1 MVRLT
6 RTHSSFTLE
15 EGRRMSRDKLAKM
28 IPSHSFTCQDHTD
41 YQLKYYCQ
49 QCVIPVCSECIVIYH
64 KDHPV
69 IELSKEIG
77 KNKEAIQQ
85 SIEDFVV
92 VQQKLK
98 DVLTSG
104 EKIKGKIKDNK
115 SEIDTIIRRTSF
127 NLQLLLHQRE
137 EALLAKNSE
146 IANAKGAHL
155 SLQLEGIQH
164 LLEAITHYQ
173 SLTTTS
179 IGEYNDVEL
188 LSVAHTLQTRA
199 NQLQQQFSETSLE
212 LCESP
217 TTSVDI
223 NTDELTA
230 KIANLGD
237 VVEDGASPNNTTA
250 EIPSHIQV
258 GKELKVKMVLKD
270 SKGKKFSKGC
280 AIVTGSLTPI
290 EEKEKVIQAKTTDCG
305 DSTYIVSLTPQQLGP
320 HELSLTLN
328 YQSIY
333 GSPFKVCVN
342 NGDYRTLKN
351 PVQTITGIKEPCFI
365 AFSDNGDIFVTS
377 RGDHCI
383 YVYDSSGRQKTTIGS
398 YGTGPL
404 QFNSPSGIAINGD
417 IMYVAEQFGN
427 RIHKITLGGTSL
439 GTFGKEQFTNPW
451 AICIGPDSKIYV
463 ADAGNNRIQVFNCD
477 DTLSHIIKWNF
488 ACPNGLSFDVNG
500 YLHVANFSLN
510 AITVFTPDGQYV
522 HQYGQ
527 SRLMGPR
534 GIVIDPAGYILVVNE
549 SGSFLVIFDP
559 NGQCIHSIKG
569 FNTPRGVAIAPD
581 GSIWVADRGKNR
593 LVKY

>member
-1 MVRLT
+1 MVRST

-15 EGRRMSRDKLAKM
+15 EARRMSRDKLTKM
-28 IPSHSFTCQDHTD
+28 IPSSIITCQDHTD

-49 QCVIPVCSECIVIYH
+49 KCVIPVCSECTVMYH

-69 IELSKEIG
+69 IELIKLIG

-85 SIEDFVV
+85 SIEDFLV

-98 DVLTSG
+98 EVLTLG

-115 SEIDTIIRRTSF
+115 SEIDTIIRHTSF

-146 IANAKGAHL
+146 VANTKESHL
-155 SLQLEGIQH
+155 SLQLEGIQC
-164 LLEAITHYQ
+164 LLQAVTHYQ
-173 SLTTTS
+173 SLATTS

-188 LSVAHTLQTRA
+188 LSIAHTLQTRA
-199 NQLQQQFSETSLE
+199 SQLQQQFSEISLE
-212 LCESP
+212 VCESP
-217 TTSVDI
+217 TTLVDI
-223 NTDELTA
+223 NTDELTT

-237 VVEDGASPNNTTA
+237 IVDDGGSPKNTTA
-250 EIPSHIQV
+250 EIPSHVQV
-258 GKELKVKMVLKD
+258 GKELKVKVVLKD
-270 SKGKKFSKGC
+270 SKGKKLSKGC
-280 AIVTGSLTPI
+280 AIVSGNLTPI
-290 EEKEKVIQAKTTDCG
+290 EEKGIAIQANTTYCG
-305 DSTYIVSLTPQQLGP
+305 DSTYLVSLTPQQLGS

-342 NGDYRTLKN
+342 NGDYRTLKK
-351 PVQTITGIKEPCFI
+351 PVQTITGIKEPCFN

-383 YVYDSSGRQKTTIGS
+383 YVYDSSGRQKTTFGS

-417 IMYVAEQFGN
+417 IIYVAEQFGN
-427 RIHKITLGGTSL
+427 RIHKLTLEGTFL

-451 AICIGPDSKIYV
+451 AICIGPDNKIYV
-463 ADAGNNRIQVFNCD
+463 ADAGNNRIQVFHCD
-477 DTLSHIIKWNF
+477 DTLSHIINWNF

-500 YLHVANFSLN
+500 YLHVSNFSLN

-534 GIVIDPAGYILVVNE
+534 GISIDPAGYVLVANE
-549 SGSFLVIFDP
+549 SGNFLSIFDP

-569 FNTPRGVAIAPD
+569 FNTPRGVTIAPD
-581 GSIWVADRGKNR
+581 GSIWVADRGNKR